1 MHVLTL
7 GSRLWKKSSRW
18 LCAVVIPGLFLSSM
32 SGCSIRGYALK
43 ATADALS
50 GTGGGFGTDDDPE
63 LVRQA
68 VPFGLKTME
77 SLADGL
83 PTHRPLRLSL
93 ASGFIQY
100 AYAYVNQDADRL
112 ADKSI
117 PQAKREWLRARR
129 LYLRGRNYALDGL
142 DITYPGF
149 RKAVLSGDKAQAQA
163 ALAKLTKDDVPLLY
177 WAGAGWALA
186 ISIAKDD
193 PNLFGDFPMVGVLMD
208 RALEL
213 DESFDEGS
221 IHEFYVS
228 YDAARSEDQGG
239 GPSAS
244 KKHLDI
250 AMKQNQG
257 RRFGVV
263 VSYAEGV
270 LQAQQKKAEFVKM
283 LEQVVATDV
292 YSEDPTWKKQRLSN
306 IIAQERARWLLT
318 KLSDLFAE

>member
-1 MHVLTL
+1 MHALTL
-7 GSRLWKKSSRW
+7 GGRLWKKSSRW
-18 LCAVVIPGLFLSSM
+18 LGAVLIPSLFLVSM

-43 ATADALS
+43 SAADALS

-63 LVRQA
+63 LIRQA

-77 SLADGL
+77 SLADSV

-100 AYAYVNQDADRL
+100 AYAFVNQDADRL

-117 PQAKREWLRARR
+117 PLAKKEWLRARR

-142 DITYPGF
+142 EMNYPGF

-186 ISIAKDD
+186 ISIGKDD

-213 DESFDEGS
+213 DEGFDEGS

-239 GPSAS
+239 GPAAA

-250 AMKQNQG
+250 AVKQNQG
-257 RRFGVV
+257 RRLGVLL
-263 VSYAEGV
+263 SYAEGV
-270 LQAQQKKAEFVKM
+270 LQAQQKKAEFVKI
-283 LEQVVATDV
+283 LEEIVATDV
-292 YSEDPTWKKQRLSN
+292 YSEDPTWKRQRLSN
-306 IIAQERARWLLT
+306 IIAQERSRWLLS